1 MPFWKR
7 QNYGDNKKINARS
20 LRGVKGRWIYRYRSF
35 YEQWKYFEFDIIM
48 MVICHQTFVQIRRM
62 WNTICFIKV
71 KPKGELW
78 TLTLVLYVNVVHPS
92 VFFFFKVLLCWYWLC
107 MWGEGWYGG
116 FLYFPISFVVN
127 LKLLLKSLKKIITQ
141 DRSFWQNFCF
151 TFINI
156 CILYMCM
163 CLLDCDFFF

>member
-1 MPFWKR
+1 METIKRSMPGVWGEWR
-7 QNYGDNKKINARS
+7 GDEYTGTEVSMSSENTLN
-20 LRGVKGRWIYRYRSF
+20 
-35 YEQWKYFEFDIIM
+35 DIIT

-163 CLLDCDFFF
+163 CLLDCDFFFNIKKVSRPL